1 MSGSAESHLLTPED
15 VAAAG
20 PQPNQVG
27 AQHCGARLRWARLW
41 RELSLEQL
49 EDASGYCREV
59 LRRIELGRM
68 RCELLLVEQLARAL
82 RVRRQ
87 WLAFGVGKVAREER
101 EQDSPQSVPSKTI
114 AA

>member
-1 MSGSAESHLLTPED
+1 
-15 VAAAG
+15 
-20 PQPNQVG
+20 
-27 AQHCGARLRWARLW
+27 
-41 RELSLEQL
+41 
-49 EDASGYCREV
+49 
-59 LRRIELGRM
+59 M